1 MLTSSEL
8 LSANASGLSNTALKL
23 QDLVSRFRL
32 ETAAGKD
39 PCGRGA
45 LSQADRRLPPS
56 PRIASRL
63 QVSTHRNPE
72 HIMNKSELI
81 QTLAEKIKISDDEA
95 SLIVDSFFDSMR
107 DAMLHGDR
115 IEIRGF
121 GSFKIKQ
128 YESYVGRN
136 PKTGELVQVKP
147 KKMPLFKAGKGLLD
161 DLNS

>member
-1 MLTSSEL
+1 
-8 LSANASGLSNTALKL
+8 
-23 QDLVSRFRL
+23 
-32 ETAAGKD
+32 
-39 PCGRGA
+39 
-45 LSQADRRLPPS
+45 
-56 PRIASRL
+56 
-63 QVSTHRNPE
+63 
-72 HIMNKSELI
+72 MNKSELI